1 VTAKKNLWEVHH
13 DPYDVSQVWIR
24 NHHQGGW
31 MTATWK
37 HLDSA
42 PAPFGE
48 LAWDHARQ
56 HLAAQGRRATEAEIA
71 QAVAA
76 LLQRAGGGPAQEPGQ
91 TAGQPAGPSR
101 REQRVAA
108 RTKAT
113 AAPAWPHPDPPAQAA
128 QDTESAADTDAGSLA
143 EVVPL
148 RVFDAREE
156 ASRWW

>member
-1 VTAKKNLWEVHH
+1 
-13 DPYDVSQVWIR
+13 
-24 NHHQGGW
+24 
-31 MTATWK
+31 M
-37 HLDSA
+37 

-48 LAWDHARQ
+48 LAWDHARH
-56 HLAAQGRRATEAEIA
+56 HLATQGRQATETEIA

-76 LLQRAGGGPAQEPGQ
+76 LLQRAHNGPAQQIEPTGNR
-91 TAGQPAGPSR
+91 PAKPSR

-113 AAPAWPHPDPPAQAA
+113 TAPAWPRPDPPATAPP
-128 QDTESAADTDAGSLA
+128 DRHDVKTVEDTDTDTDTDSDAAPLA